1 MATISSLVVSLK
13 ANSAQLVSEL
23 AKSRKKVSSW
33 AKNVR
38 STANTVGKA
47 FVASAV
53 AVGAAIVAIVN
64 GQAAEI
70 DKLAKK
76 AAALQ
81 IDTGD
86 LQKLRY
92 QAELSGVSTDGLDKS
107 LTKMLKTVSDGKAG
121 LSTAVR
127 AFDELGLSADSL
139 SNLSTDQQFYAIAE
153 AMTGVESQADRTRIA
168 MDIFGRSGGELL
180 NTFKSDLSGVGEEFD
195 SLGVSLTK
203 QQAQIVENF
212 NDSKTKLS
220 TIWDG
225 FLNQVTVRVAPAF
238 QELINYITETTAS
251 SGGMGK
257 VAVGVM
263 ESIASAAAFIA
274 DGFRGVKL
282 VITTAWLGI
291 TKLSAMLIETVR
303 SLESVYIDIM
313 ALVGKEI
320 KPSVSLK
327 LDAEAEK
334 MKIGEMQKQIDEM
347 LNGELASTKV
357 KKYFSGLND
366 RMNSI
371 VASQSVDDVTK
382 RNTDTTQ
389 RNTAATEQ
397 LNSTMK
403 GFGATGT
410 PLKTPKQ
417 SGAAAGSTGSSAAWE
432 KVFGKQDDAAE
443 KNLKISHIFSD
454 YAKALNASINRGDKE
469 DIIYFTEQLQRTID
483 GLAGRG
489 PTGLSFGSDRTYD
502 IDGMQSVLDRLVDKM
517 TETPKSV
524 GTIDI
529 NVATDS
535 KTISGKLM
543 GDPAFLKQLKSFIDN
558 QTNSVSKAVAN

>member
-13 ANSAQLVSEL
+13 ANSAQLASEL

-53 AVGAAIVAIVN
+53 AVGASIVAIVN

-139 SNLSTDQQFYAIAE
+139 SNLSADQQFYAIAE

-168 MDIFGRSGGELL
+168 MDIFGRSGSELL
-180 NTFKSDLSGVGEEFD
+180 NLFAGDIAGMGAEFD
-195 SLGVSLTK
+195 QLGARITK
-203 QQAQIVENF
+203 QQAAMVELY
-212 NDSKTKLS
+212 NDSKTRLS

-225 FLNQVTVRVAPAF
+225 FTNQLTVQLAPAF
-238 QELINYITETTAS
+238 QVLVNYISETVIEF
-251 SGGMGK
+251 GGLGK
-257 VAVGVM
+257 VASSVVSGIATGVG
-263 ESIASAAAFIA
+263 FIA
-274 DGFRGVKL
+274 DVFYGLTL
-282 VITTAWLGI
+282 VIKSVQIAFGAASKYWFKWLDKIYDKYATLQEFIDKDFKRSEFFGGMSDAFEHETNKISAQLDQMLTKGRPSIEIDAKIAKIQSDIAAAGKAASDAGI
-291 TKLSAMLIETVR
+291 
-303 SLESVYIDIM
+303 
-313 ALVGKEI
+313 
-320 KPSVSLK
+320 
-327 LDAEAEK
+327 
-334 MKIGEMQKQIDEM
+334 
-347 LNGELASTKV
+347 
-357 KKYFSGLND
+357 
-366 RMNSI
+366 
-371 VASQSVDDVTK
+371 
-382 RNTDTTQ
+382 
-389 RNTAATEQ
+389 AATNKNTSAIDA
-397 LNSTMK
+397 LS
-403 GFGATGT
+403 GS
-410 PLKTPKQ
+410 LKTPDQ
-417 SGAAAGSTGSSAAWE
+417 AGAVGNSSAWE
-432 KVFGKQDDAAE
+432 KVFGKQDDTAN
-443 KNLKISHIFSD
+443 KNLIISRQFSD
-454 YAKALNASINRGDKE
+454 YAKALNASINRGDTN
-469 DIIYFTEQLQRTID
+469 DIAYFLEQTQRVID
-483 GLAGRG
+483 ASAGRLNG
-489 PTGLSFGSDRTYD
+489 PGNFGADRSHD

-517 TETPKSV
+517 NKETESV
-524 GTIDI
+524 GSIDI

-535 KTISGKLM
+535 KTITGKLM
-543 GDPAFLKQLKSFIDN
+543 GEPAFLKQLKSFIDN
-558 QTNSVSKAVAN
+558 NTNSVSKAVAN